1 MAINRYLAMT
11 AAEIAS
17 CGRLPP
23 GLGYMACHF
32 SPSGTGLSDCPDSL
46 PQGAMLILN
55 DCLPVRGHDPKHVT
69 AQLRELVETLQCGS
83 VLLDFE
89 RQGSKEAARMAGA
102 IAEGLPCPVGVS
114 AQYARELEC
123 AVFLPPV
130 PQDTPLPEHL
140 APWAGREIWLEAA
153 LDSMVITLTP
163 EGASLTRQ
171 TFPEDPSPVHY
182 DARLHCHYQI
192 QVGDSVRF
200 AFRRRPEDLDTLLAE
215 AEALGVRRAVGLY
228 QELGDVWT

>member
-17 CGRLPP
+17 CSPLPP

-32 SPSGTGLSDCPDSL
+32 SPWGTGLTDCPDSL

-55 DCLPVRGHDPKHVT
+55 DRMPVRGHDPKHVT
-69 AQLRELVETLQCGS
+69 DQLRELVETLRCGS

-89 RQGSKEAARMAGA
+89 RQGSTEAARMAGA
-102 IAEGLPCPVGVS
+102 IAAGLPCPVGVS
-114 AQYARELEC
+114 ALYARALDC
-123 AVFLPPV
+123 PVFLPPV
-130 PQDTPLPEHL
+130 PQDTPLPDYL
-140 APWAGREIWLEAA
+140 APWDGREIWLEAA
-153 LDSMVITLTP
+153 LDSMVITLNP

-171 TFPEDPSPVHY
+171 PFPANPSPIHY
-182 DARLHCHYQI
+182 DAKLHCHYQI
-192 QVGDSVRF
+192 QVDDSVRF
-200 AFRRRPEDLDTLLAE
+200 GFHRRPEDLATLLAE

-228 QELGDVWT
+228 QELWDVWT